1 MEFHI
6 VEILVSPGILKSTAA
21 NLVQRARRIRSALI
35 AVDEIMMQ
43 LDATQFEGIRAAV
56 LLVRYRKMRDKV
68 VNWPS
73 IIENFSRDLESTA
86 AVFERADR
94 NQ

>member
-1 MEFHI
+1 M
-6 VEILVSPGILKSTAA
+6 KSAAA

-43 LDATQFEGIRAAV
+43 LDATQFEGVRAAV